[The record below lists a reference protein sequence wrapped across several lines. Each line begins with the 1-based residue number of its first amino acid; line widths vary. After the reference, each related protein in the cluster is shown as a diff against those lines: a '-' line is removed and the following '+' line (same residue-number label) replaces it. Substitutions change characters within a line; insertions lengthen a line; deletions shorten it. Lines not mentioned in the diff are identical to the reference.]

1 MPHPNTGPEGQDLGT
16 RLRQA
21 RQGRGWSLADAAEA
35 SSRRFRPSTL
45 AAYERGER
53 RVAVDVLYEL
63 ARLYDIPISAL
74 CPPTTDETDV
84 GQMVAL
90 QINQLPSPHRSLVA
104 SLVEQMLTD
113 VTTGRQRGRQA
124 QPAEPTSGPT
134 SSSA

>member
-1 MPHPNTGPEGQDLGT
+1 MPHPNIGPDGHDLGN

-45 AAYERGER
+45 AAYERAER

-74 CPPTTDETDV
+74 CPPAPDETDV
-84 GQMVAL
+84 GQIVAM

-113 VTTGRQRGRQA
+113 VTTGHRQGPQA
-124 QPAEPTSGPT
+124 QPPGPT
-134 SSSA
+134 QGPT